1 METQTN
7 NAISDAVAEAISQ
20 QSFYRR
26 YSNTINAVVASLA
39 AVLTTLVGHWAATG
53 EMETSIAL
61 LSAIV
66 PIVTGV
72 SIRLTTNGITD
83 STRAQL
89 EKAVELRDAEIER
102 EQQER
107 DALVERLETLPVYT
121 IDDEV

>member
-39 AVLTTLVGHWAATG
+39 AMLTTLVGHWAATG

-107 DALVERLETLPVYT
+107 DALAERLETLPVYT

>member
-107 DALVERLETLPVYT
+107 DALAERLETLPVYT